1 MKFAGISVLL
11 VAVIPNGVHCFS
23 THSFQLST
31 GCVVSRDC
39 RLQMSS
45 EEDIDDA
52 LSKLI
57 GKRDAISKKKSEN
70 KPTSPVIPP
79 DDLMEE
85 LKEPLS
91 DKTGMDIFEMPD
103 FKIKRPLRTPKQSDD
118 GDTKDGSSQDDLLFI
133 DYQAEYE
140 DENDLHIPNRIGF
153 GTMAW
158 GDPDAGFKAGTK
170 LKKKEKKRG
179 MFLAGDLQV
188 CTECSHVFTVFFRGE
203 FYISHIQKYPL
214 EYNIFWRLIFRI
226 IQIDHFALFF

>member
-11 VAVIPNGVHCFS
+11 VAVIPNGIHCFS
-23 THSFQLST
+23 STSFQLSS
-31 GCVVSRDC
+31 GCGVSRDDC

-57 GKRDAISKKKSEN
+57 GKRDAISKKKSES

-103 FKIKRPLRTPKQSDD
+103 FKTKRPLRTPKLSDD
-118 GDTKDGSSQDDLLFI
+118 GDNKDGSGQDDLLFI

-158 GDPDAGFKAGTK
+158 GDPNAGFKTGTK

-179 MFLAGDLQV
+179 KFLAGDLQV
-188 CTECSHVFTVFFRGE
+188 CTDY
-203 FYISHIQKYPL
+203 YIYIYLLP
-214 EYNIFWRLIFRI
+214 FWRR
-226 IQIDHFALFF
+226 HFAFHISRNTFLGIYIYIYIMFFD